1 MLEEMS
7 IFTFTSMYRCHSK
20 NILKMGSNMIQM
32 AQGTLCN
39 NCLILTAKCS
49 EDYTHNIS
57 RHGHTALHNKE
68 YFPHRY
74 IYDRTQ

>member
-1 MLEEMS
+1 
-7 IFTFTSMYRCHSK
+7 
-20 NILKMGSNMIQM
+20 MGSNMIQM